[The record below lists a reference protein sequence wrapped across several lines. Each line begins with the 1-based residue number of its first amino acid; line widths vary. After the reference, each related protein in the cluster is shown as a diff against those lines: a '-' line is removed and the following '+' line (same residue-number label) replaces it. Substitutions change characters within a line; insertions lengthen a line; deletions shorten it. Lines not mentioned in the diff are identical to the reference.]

1 MDKNV
6 GKNMSKHFSS
16 KYNQKILG
24 HDKKST
30 TDAIKTAAKT
40 AI

>member
-1 MDKNV
+1 MN
-6 GKNMSKHFSS
+6 KHFSS

-24 HDKKST
+24 HAKQPV
-30 TDAIKTAAKT
+30 TDALKTAAKT